1 MELLCLYI
9 INSNRFGE
17 YLAKPGRDMLNNAN
31 WLHVLVDKWNLDVKF
46 PIQSNDL
53 KILQELRDNMQQAVK
68 YLNLDTKLCAEELVK
83 VNSILKN
90 TPCQIKL
97 VYKDGNFVLQDIPL
111 CDSWANVIW
120 STAYSFAK
128 LISEYD
134 ITRIKICE
142 NKDCGWIFYDESKSR
157 TRRWCDHK
165 ICGNLMKV
173 RRYRERQKQ
182 TEQ

>member
-1 MELLCLYI
+1 MELLCLDI

-90 TPCQIKL
+90 TP
-97 VYKDGNFVLQDIPL
+97 L